1 MADAMALLERR
12 NEIIEEMQA
21 IRSMRKGSV
30 NEQYLKV
37 CRKGKKD
44 PSLCGPYWVYTR
56 KEKGKTISQRL
67 ARGEAE
73 KIKKD
78 VEAFHRFQELCRV
91 YADVSEEL
99 SVLEDGNRSVGQKK
113 TAEVAIEKDAEVK
126 RFLDAAAAQAD
137 LDFEAFEFGLRAAV
151 LSAGARLLES
161 LLTRVGRGRR
171 TNPVICSCGEN
182 MESRGLREKS
192 IRTILG
198 EIIFSRS
205 SYDCPGFGMTR
216 FPGDEDL
223 DIAGTGFSPGVQKL
237 MARAGSRSTFKESRD
252 DLKIYA
258 EISVDAKDVERIAE
272 GVGREI
278 ERWEK
283 KRRDTAMTAPLP
295 LPIRKDI
302 PVMYV
307 SYDGTGVPMVPWEVV
322 GRKGKQADGSARTR
336 EVKLGCVFTQTK
348 TDDQGHPIRDDESTS
363 FTGAIEGAEEFG
375 WRIYGEARNRGIDR
389 AVIVVVLGDGAVW
402 VWNIAETHFH
412 GAVQIVDLYHA
423 RQHLYELCRIVGNG
437 DDKIRNRCQIQ
448 WLTSLDEGKVE
459 MITTR
464 AKAQLPKSGK
474 RREAGLKE
482 IAYFETN
489 TERMRYA
496 EFREKGF
503 FVGSGVVEAG
513 CRNVVGTRL
522 KRSGMEWTVKGA
534 DAIIALRAASLSNRI
549 EDFWEER
556 RA

>member
-1 MADAMALLERR
+1 MD
-12 NEIIEEMQA
+12 
-21 IRSMRKGSV
+21 
-30 NEQYLKV
+30 
-37 CRKGKKD
+37 
-44 PSLCGPYWVYTR
+44 
-56 KEKGKTISQRL
+56 
-67 ARGEAE
+67 
-73 KIKKD
+73 
-78 VEAFHRFQELCRV
+78 
-91 YADVSEEL
+91 
-99 SVLEDGNRSVGQKK
+99 
-113 TAEVAIEKDAEVK
+113 
-126 RFLDAAAAQAD
+126 
-137 LDFEAFEFGLRAAV
+137 
-151 LSAGARLLES
+151 
-161 LLTRVGRGRR
+161 
-171 TNPVICSCGEN
+171 
-182 MESRGLREKS
+182 SRGLREKR

-205 SYDCPGFGMTR
+205 SFDCSSCGAMR

-223 DIAGTGFSPGVQKL
+223 DIVGTGFSPGVQKL

-278 ERWEK
+278 ALWEK
-283 KRRDTAMTAPLP
+283 KRRDTATIAPVP
-295 LPIRKDI
+295 LLIRKNI
-302 PVMYV
+302 PIMYV
-307 SYDGTGVPMVPWEVV
+307 SYDGTGVPMVPWEVA

-348 TDDQGHPIRDDESTS
+348 TDNEGFPIRDDESTS

-389 AVIVVVLGDGAVW
+389 AVTVVVLGDGAVW

-412 GAVQIVDLYHA
+412 GAIQIVDLYHA
-423 RQHLYELCRIVGNG
+423 RQHLYELCRIAGNG
-437 DDKIRNRCQIQ
+437 DERIKNRSQIQ
-448 WLTSLDEGKVE
+448 WLTFLDEGKVE
-459 MITTR
+459 AITTR
-464 AKAQLPKSGK
+464 ANALLPKSGK
-474 RREAGLKE
+474 RRSAGLKE

-489 TERMRYA
+489 VHRMRYA
-496 EFREKGF
+496 NFRAKGF

-522 KRSGMEWTVKGA
+522 KRSGMEWTVRGA
-534 DAIIALRAASLSNRI
+534 DAIIALRAATLSNRM